1 MWVTW
6 LNAGEVPLSE
16 YLGRLLMRVQTKKLL
31 AIKRG
36 FCTFSTVFIFF
47 EGHPLTLK
55 FSKGHIRILLFRCA
69 SNGTGLIPLGRRE
82 GQNTRFSTLSVK
94 YVSGL

>member
-36 FCTFSTVFIFF
+36 FCTFSTVFNFF
-47 EGHPLTLK
+47 EGHALTLK
-55 FSKGHIRILLFRCA
+55 DSKGHFCILLFQDGFI
-69 SNGTGLIPLGRRE
+69 GTGRMSLGRRE
-82 GQNTRFSTLSVK
+82 PRNTP
-94 YVSGL
+94 